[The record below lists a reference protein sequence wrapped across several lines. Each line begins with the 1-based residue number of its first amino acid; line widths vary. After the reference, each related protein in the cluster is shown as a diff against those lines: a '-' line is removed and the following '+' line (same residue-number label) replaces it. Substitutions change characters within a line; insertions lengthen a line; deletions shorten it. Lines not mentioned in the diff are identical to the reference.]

1 MSLYGTGRREG
12 IAAVLLLGTL
22 ALLVRATAAWLGDA
36 AEPLAALQPALLP
49 ALGGMLCYRFLRA
62 QGRSRYAG
70 FLAGLAY
77 ALSPWLLAIGARPS
91 EQFAAALAPLA
102 LEAGWQCRR
111 PAARA
116 LWLRWSWLCL
126 AAPWLAGASAV
137 AAFAT
142 TLAVGQILRC
152 VATRD
157 LDGERLPLRATLP
170 PFALAAAAIG
180 LALALPVAAD
190 WPPTGALPMAP
201 ERVLALHRLEVPG
214 LDLAAVLRVPGAVLL
229 ALAGLG
235 ALRRQRQVYAPAWT
249 GLALLG
255 LLPAAL
261 AAVADATAI
270 DDGLFARLCAVDPW
284 LLASVWWLWLVAV
297 TTLGAAGLDD
307 FLEAPQK
314 RGDAMHWLLA
324 IAVAAAPLLPGLGAN
339 EPHREW
345 LLAASL
351 LALPLLLPTWRALGM
366 LRFKNVLAAAAL
378 LAMAAPALQVRM
390 PRAAPPAAP
399 LGERHFAPVGGP
411 DDDAAARWR
420 YLAASVWLALGAV
433 AVAWSMSTRSFQH
446 SRKPTA
452 AKAAITRKAPPA
464 KRS

>member
-12 IAAVLLLGTL
+12 IAAVLLLGVL
-22 ALLVRATAAWLGDA
+22 ALLVRAIAAWLGDTHD
-36 AEPLAALQPALLP
+36 PLAALHPAALP
-49 ALGGMLCYRFLRA
+49 ALGGMLCYRCLRA

-77 ALSPWLLAIGARPS
+77 ALSPWLLAIGARPN

-102 LEAGWQCRR
+102 LEAAWQCGR

-116 LWLRWSWLCL
+116 QWLRWSWLCL
-126 AAPWLAGASAV
+126 AAPWLAGPSAV

-157 LDGERLPLRATLP
+157 LDGERLPLRAALP
-170 PFALAAAAIG
+170 PFALSAAAIA

-201 ERVLALHRLEVPG
+201 ELVLAMHRLEVPG
-214 LDLAAVLRVPGAVLL
+214 LDLAAVLRVPGAALL

-235 ALRRQRQVYAPAWT
+235 ALRRQRHVNAAAWT

-261 AAVADATAI
+261 VAVADAMAI
-270 DDGLFARLCAVDPW
+270 DEGLFASLCAVDPW
-284 LLASVWWLWLVAV
+284 WLASVWWLWLFAV

-307 FLEAPQK
+307 FLEAPQR

-324 IAVAAAPLLPGLGAN
+324 IAILVAPLLPGLGAN
-339 EPHREW
+339 EPRREW
-345 LLAASL
+345 LLAGSL

-366 LRFKNVLAAAAL
+366 LRFKNLLATAAL

-390 PRAAPPAAP
+390 PHAMPPAAP
-399 LGERHFAPVGGP
+399 AGEVRGAADVGA
-411 DDDAAARWR
+411 DEAAAVRWR

-433 AVAWSMSTRSFQH
+433 AVAWSMSTRSFHAH
-446 SRKPTA
+446 SRPAA
-452 AKAAITRKAPPA
+452 AKAAITKKARPA
-464 KRS
+464 HRS